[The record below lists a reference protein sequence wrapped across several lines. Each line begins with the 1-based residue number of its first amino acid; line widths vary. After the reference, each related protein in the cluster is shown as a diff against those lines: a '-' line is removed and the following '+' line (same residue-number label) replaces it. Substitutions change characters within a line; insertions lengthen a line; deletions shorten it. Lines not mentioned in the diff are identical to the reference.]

1 MKKII
6 GCILL
11 VIPLACANPSHTDSP
26 NHMHHTALAAP
37 DDKQEEDSNADTI
50 SAKIARHTG
59 FTSTGK
65 VKAVDYADLYFRS
78 QELIAHV
85 YVKTG
90 QRVRKG
96 DLLADLDTFLFNSQ
110 LREAEI
116 ALAQAD
122 LELKDILIGQG
133 HNPDDLLS
141 VP

>member
-11 VIPLACANPSHTDSP
+11 VIPLACANPSHTESP
-26 NHMHHTALAAP
+26 NHMHHTALATP

-96 DLLADLDTFLFNSQ
+96 DLLADLTHFYSIASLERQRLPLHRLIWS
-110 LREAEI
+110 LRI
-116 ALAQAD
+116 Y
-122 LELKDILIGQG
+122 
-133 HNPDDLLS
+133 
-141 VP
+141 

>member
-65 VKAVDYADLYFRS
+65 VKAVDYADLYFSS
-78 QELIAHV
+78 QEGTFEQL
-85 YVKTG
+85 KE
-90 QRVRKG
+90 KG
-96 DLLADLDTFLFNSQ
+96 GLF
-110 LREAEI
+110 AEMI
-116 ALAQAD
+116 KRQ
-122 LELKDILIGQG
+122 EL
-133 HNPDDLLS
+133 
-141 VP
+141 